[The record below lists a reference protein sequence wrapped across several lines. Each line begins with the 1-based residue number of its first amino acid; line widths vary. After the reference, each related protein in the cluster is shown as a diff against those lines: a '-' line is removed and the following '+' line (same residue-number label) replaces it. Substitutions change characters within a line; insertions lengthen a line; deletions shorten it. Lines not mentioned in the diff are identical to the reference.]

1 MNPKDCCKGIEM
13 ELTAWKAKIYD
24 VVQNMEQLPGGEKQ
38 KILANV
44 EDLHM
49 LIAEIDERIDQV
61 RDDCPS
67 VTEFKPIKEDLD
79 SKLADVRVNYEDA
92 MAVLGAGNFGG

>member
-24 VVQNMEQLPGGEKQ
+24 VVRHIDRLPGAEKQ
-38 KILANV
+38 KILGNV

-49 LIAEIDERIDQV
+49 LIAEIDDRIDQV
-61 RDDCPS
+61 RTDCPS
-67 VTEFKPIKEDLD
+67 VTEFKPIKENLD
-79 SKLADVRVNYEDA
+79 SKLADLRVNYEDA
-92 MAVLGAGNFGG
+92 IDVLGAGNFGG

>member
-1 MNPKDCCKGIEM
+1 MNPQDCCKGIEM
-13 ELTAWKAKIYD
+13 ELTAWKAKVYD
-24 VVQNMEQLPGGEKQ
+24 VVRNMEQLPGGEKQ
-38 KILANV
+38 KILPNV

-49 LIAEIDERIDQV
+49 LIAEIDDRIDQV
-61 RDDCPS
+61 RNDCPS

-92 MAVLGAGNFGG
+92 IQILGPGNFGG